1 MADEEV
7 VEEGEEKKKGGLVK
21 VLLFVIIGILLI
33 AMSIGGTL
41 FLTGAFDAKPIVVDE
56 DGNVITQEG
65 TAEGVEGAEGAE
77 GVDPNAPKPLD
88 KVSKEMP
95 EGQKFDQ
102 LYNEMDRSFT
112 VNLSGSKQFC
122 QFTMGFMTHYDQR
135 VVDNVYKHE
144 LAVRSAIIMEVS
156 TYNKDQLATV
166 TDKQKLANAI
176 KARMNQ
182 VLIGYEDFGGIEE
195 VFFTE
200 FVIQ

>member
-1 MADEEV
+1 MANEEEV
-7 VEEGEEKKKGGLVK
+7 EVEVEEKKKGGLVK
-21 VLLFVIIGILLI
+21 ILLFVIIGILLI
-33 AMSIGGTL
+33 AISIGATL
-41 FLTGAFDAKPIVVDE
+41 FVTGAFDAKPVVVDE
-56 DGNVITQEG
+56 NGNVVNQQ
-65 TAEGVEGAEGAE
+65 AGAEGGE
-77 GVDPNAPKPLD
+77 EVDPNAPKPLT
-88 KVSKEMP
+88 KVAKELP

-102 LYNEMDRSFT
+102 LYNEMDRKFT

-144 LAVRSAIIMEVS
+144 LALRSAIIMEVS
-156 TYNKDQLATV
+156 TYSKDQLSTV
-166 TDKQKLANAI
+166 ADKQTLANAI
-176 KARMNQ
+176 KSRMNQ

>member
-1 MADEEV
+1 MANEEEV
-7 VEEGEEKKKGGLVK
+7 EVEVEEKKKGGLVK
-21 VLLFVIIGILLI
+21 ILLFVIIGILLI
-33 AMSIGGTL
+33 AISIGATL
-41 FLTGAFDAKPIVVDE
+41 FVTGAFDAKPVVVDE
-56 DGNVITQEG
+56 NGNVVNQQ
-65 TAEGVEGAEGAE
+65 AGAEGGE
-77 GVDPNAPKPLD
+77 EVDPNAPKPLT
-88 KVSKEMP
+88 KVAKELP

-102 LYNEMDRSFT
+102 LYNEMDRKFT

-144 LAVRSAIIMEVS
+144 LALRSAIIMEVS
-156 TYNKDQLATV
+156 TYSKDQLSTV
-166 TDKQKLANAI
+166 ADKQTLANAI
-176 KARMNQ
+176 KSRMNL

>member
-1 MADEEV
+1 MANEEEV
-7 VEEGEEKKKGGLVK
+7 EVEVEEKKKGGLVK
-21 VLLFVIIGILLI
+21 ILLFVIIGILLI
-33 AMSIGGTL
+33 AISIGATL
-41 FLTGAFDAKPIVVDE
+41 FVTGAFDAKPVVVDE
-56 DGNVITQEG
+56 NGDVINQQ
-65 TAEGVEGAEGAE
+65 AGAEGGE
-77 GVDPNAPKPLD
+77 EVDPNAPKPLT
-88 KVSKEMP
+88 KVAKELP

-102 LYNEMDRSFT
+102 LYNEMERKFT

-144 LAVRSAIIMEVS
+144 LALRSAIIMEVS
-156 TYNKDQLATV
+156 TYSKDQLSTV
-166 TDKQKLANAI
+166 ADKQTLANAI
-176 KARMNQ
+176 KSRMNL

>member
-7 VEEGEEKKKGGLVK
+7 VEGEEKKKGGLVK

-56 DGNVITQEG
+56 DGNVITQEV
-65 TAEGVEGAEGAE
+65 TAEGAE
-77 GVDPNAPKPLD
+77 GVDPNVPKPLD

-102 LYNEMDRSFT
+102 LYNEMERSFT

>member
-7 VEEGEEKKKGGLVK
+7 VEGEEKKKGGLVK

-65 TAEGVEGAEGAE
+65 TAEGV
-77 GVDPNAPKPLD
+77 DPNVPKPLD
-88 KVSKEMP
+88 KVSKELP

>member
-1 MADEEV
+1 MANEEEV
-7 VEEGEEKKKGGLVK
+7 EVEVEEKKKGGLVK
-21 VLLFVIIGILLI
+21 ILLFVIIGILLI
-33 AMSIGGTL
+33 AISIGATL
-41 FLTGAFDAKPIVVDE
+41 FVTGAFDAKPVVVDE
-56 DGNVITQEG
+56 NGNVVNQQ
-65 TAEGVEGAEGAE
+65 AGAEDGE
-77 GVDPNAPKPLD
+77 EVDPNAPKPLA
-88 KVSKEMP
+88 KVAKELP

-102 LYNEMDRSFT
+102 LYNEMDRKFT

-144 LAVRSAIIMEVS
+144 LALRSAIIMEVS
-156 TYNKDQLATV
+156 TYSKDQLSTV
-166 TDKQKLANAI
+166 ADKQKLANAI
-176 KARMNQ
+176 KSRMNQ

>member
-1 MADEEV
+1 MANEEEV
-7 VEEGEEKKKGGLVK
+7 EVEVEEKTKGGLVK
-21 VLLFVIIGILLI
+21 ILLFVIIGILLI
-33 AMSIGGTL
+33 AISIGATL
-41 FLTGAFDAKPIVVDE
+41 FVTGAFDAKPVVVDE
-56 DGNVITQEG
+56 NGNVVNQQ
-65 TAEGVEGAEGAE
+65 AGAEGGE
-77 GVDPNAPKPLD
+77 EVDPNAPKPLT
-88 KVSKEMP
+88 KVAKELP

-102 LYNEMDRSFT
+102 LYNEMDRKFT

-144 LAVRSAIIMEVS
+144 LALRSAIIMEVS
-156 TYNKDQLATV
+156 TYSKDQLSTV
-166 TDKQKLANAI
+166 ADKQTLANAI
-176 KARMNQ
+176 KSRMNQ

>member
-1 MADEEV
+1 MANEEEV
-7 VEEGEEKKKGGLVK
+7 EVEVEEKTKGGLVK
-21 VLLFVIIGILLI
+21 ILLFVIIGILLI
-33 AMSIGGTL
+33 AISIGATL
-41 FLTGAFDAKPIVVDE
+41 FVTGAFDAKPVVVDE
-56 DGNVITQEG
+56 NGNVVNQQ
-65 TAEGVEGAEGAE
+65 AGAEGGE
-77 GVDPNAPKPLD
+77 EVDPNAPKPLT
-88 KVSKEMP
+88 KVAKELP

-102 LYNEMDRSFT
+102 LYNEMDRKFT

-144 LAVRSAIIMEVS
+144 LALRSDIIMEVS
-156 TYNKDQLATV
+156 TYSKDQLSTV
-166 TDKQKLANAI
+166 ADKQTLANAI
-176 KARMNQ
+176 KSRMNQ

>member
-1 MADEEV
+1 MANEEEV
-7 VEEGEEKKKGGLVK
+7 EVEVEVEEKKKSGLVK
-21 VLLFVIIGILLI
+21 ILLFVIIGILLI
-33 AMSIGGTL
+33 AISIGATL
-41 FLTGAFDAKPIVVDE
+41 FVTGAFDAKPVVVDE
-56 DGNVITQEG
+56 NGNVVNQQ
-65 TAEGVEGAEGAE
+65 AGAEGGE
-77 GVDPNAPKPLD
+77 EVDPNAPKPLT
-88 KVSKEMP
+88 KVAKELP

-102 LYNEMDRSFT
+102 LYNEMERKFT

-144 LAVRSAIIMEVS
+144 LALRSAIIMEVS
-156 TYNKDQLATV
+156 TYSKDQLSTV
-166 TDKQKLANAI
+166 ADKQTLANAI
-176 KARMNQ
+176 KSRMNL

>member
-7 VEEGEEKKKGGLVK
+7 VEGEEKKKGGLVK

-33 AMSIGGTL
+33 PMSIGGTL

-77 GVDPNAPKPLD
+77 GVDPNVPKPLD
-88 KVSKEMP
+88 KVSKELP

-112 VNLSGSKQFC
+112 VNL
-122 QFTMGFMTHYDQR
+122 
-135 VVDNVYKHE
+135 
-144 LAVRSAIIMEVS
+144 
-156 TYNKDQLATV
+156 
-166 TDKQKLANAI
+166 
-176 KARMNQ
+176 
-182 VLIGYEDFGGIEE
+182 
-195 VFFTE
+195 
-200 FVIQ
+200 

>member
-1 MADEEV
+1 MANEEEV
-7 VEEGEEKKKGGLVK
+7 EVEVEEKKKGGLVK
-21 VLLFVIIGILLI
+21 ILLFVIIGILLI
-33 AMSIGGTL
+33 AISIGATL
-41 FLTGAFDAKPIVVDE
+41 FVTGAFDAKPVVVDE
-56 DGNVITQEG
+56 NGNVVDQQ
-65 TAEGVEGAEGAE
+65 AGAEGGE
-77 GVDPNAPKPLD
+77 ELDPNAPKPLT
-88 KVSKEMP
+88 KVAKELP

-102 LYNEMDRSFT
+102 LYNEMERKFT

-144 LAVRSAIIMEVS
+144 LALRSAIIMEVS
-156 TYNKDQLATV
+156 TYSKDQLATV
-166 TDKQKLANAI
+166 ADKQTLANAI
-176 KARMNQ
+176 KSRMNL

>member
-1 MADEEV
+1 MANEEEV
-7 VEEGEEKKKGGLVK
+7 EVEVEEKKKGGLVK
-21 VLLFVIIGILLI
+21 ILLFVIIGILLI
-33 AMSIGGTL
+33 AISIGATL
-41 FLTGAFDAKPIVVDE
+41 FVTGAFDAKPVVVDE
-56 DGNVITQEG
+56 NGNVVNQQAA
-65 TAEGVEGAEGAE
+65 AEGGEE
-77 GVDPNAPKPLD
+77 VDPNAPKPLT
-88 KVSKEMP
+88 KVAKELP

-102 LYNEMDRSFT
+102 LYNEMERKFT

-144 LAVRSAIIMEVS
+144 LALRSAIIMEVS
-156 TYNKDQLATV
+156 TYSKDQLSTV
-166 TDKQKLANAI
+166 ADKQTLANAI
-176 KARMNQ
+176 KSRMNL

>member
-1 MADEEV
+1 MANEEEV
-7 VEEGEEKKKGGLVK
+7 EVEVEEKKKGGLVK
-21 VLLFVIIGILLI
+21 ILLFVIIGILLI
-33 AMSIGGTL
+33 AISIGATL
-41 FLTGAFDAKPIVVDE
+41 FVTGAFDAKPVVVDE
-56 DGNVITQEG
+56 NGNVVNQQ
-65 TAEGVEGAEGAE
+65 AGAEGGE
-77 GVDPNAPKPLD
+77 EVDPNAPKPLT
-88 KVSKEMP
+88 KVAKELP

-102 LYNEMDRSFT
+102 LYNEMERKFT

-144 LAVRSAIIMEVS
+144 LALRSAIIMEVS
-156 TYNKDQLATV
+156 TYSKDQLSTV
-166 TDKQKLANAI
+166 ADKQTLANAI
-176 KARMNQ
+176 KSRMNL